1 MLVNTYAKKGFIFL
15 EKSDEKK
22 IVLPENL
29 QKEILK
35 FFLKTSIPRI
45 AKEKRKNKALPK
57 GDGEEI
63 K

>member
-1 MLVNTYAKKGFIFL
+1 MENEGR
-15 EKSDEKK
+15 K
-22 IVLPENL
+22 IIILPEKL

-45 AKEKRKNKALPK
+45 AAEKRKNKIQLESE
-57 GDGEEI
+57 GQEI